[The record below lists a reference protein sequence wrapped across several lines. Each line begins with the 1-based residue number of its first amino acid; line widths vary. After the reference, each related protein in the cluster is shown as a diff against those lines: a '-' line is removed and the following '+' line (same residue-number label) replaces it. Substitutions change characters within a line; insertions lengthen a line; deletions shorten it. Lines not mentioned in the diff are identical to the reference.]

1 MKSET
6 SSNWFVFPVSH
17 RQRNTEHDSGADNQ
31 YRFYCNHY
39 EREGREMTWI
49 VEYVD
54 DGVKGVDKIPAK
66 NIFEAKRNLIAKI
79 GSLKISFER
88 VVKA

>member
-1 MKSET
+1 
-6 SSNWFVFPVSH
+6 
-17 RQRNTEHDSGADNQ
+17 
-31 YRFYCNHY
+31 
-39 EREGREMTWI
+39 MTWF

-66 NIFEAKRNLIAKI
+66 NPIEAKRNLIAKI